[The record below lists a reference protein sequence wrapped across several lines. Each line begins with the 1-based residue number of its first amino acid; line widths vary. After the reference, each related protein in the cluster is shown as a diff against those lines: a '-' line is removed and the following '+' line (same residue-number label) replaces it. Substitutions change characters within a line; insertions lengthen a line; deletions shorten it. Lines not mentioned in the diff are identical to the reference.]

1 MATVLVLFNLK
12 PGTDVAAYE
21 KWARESDLP
30 LVRGL
35 SSVKRFEVL
44 KTGMVL
50 GSDADN
56 KTAAPYQYA
65 ETIEVPD
72 LDAFFKDV
80 GTDAVQAGA
89 KVFQS
94 FADNPTFIVC
104 ESL

>member
-12 PGTDVAAYE
+12 AGVDAAAYE
-21 KWARESDLP
+21 KWARDSDLP

-35 SSVKRFEVL
+35 GSVKRFEVM

-50 GSDADN
+50 GSDA
-56 KTAAPYQYA
+56 KAPYQYA
-65 ETIEVPD
+65 ETIEVPN